1 MKDEKE
7 FLRDLLQFAVT
18 QKSYVETWD
27 DEDKD
32 GCELLAWEIIVL
44 MIQSRFRD
52 LNYNDISR
60 KLRINGR
67 LTDDKVVQ

>member
-27 DEDKD
+27 DEDQD
-32 GCELLAWEIIVL
+32 GCERLAWEIIVL